1 MSVPV
6 KQTIIGVRGNAV
18 RKSLIAVPD
27 FLSCYATKQSVGL
40 GSSNPSVEIFTECP
54 RRVRIPLQ
62 FSAVILFPR
71 TDARGAGVT
80 IWIRIQLLGINSN
93 NGPDLFQ
100 STGIATNGLN
110 RRSQNRFLNW
120 QRRLWMHLPVA
131 DRRRRQLIIGKLF
144 TAC

>member
-1 MSVPV
+1 
-6 KQTIIGVRGNAV
+6 
-18 RKSLIAVPD
+18 
-27 FLSCYATKQSVGL
+27 
-40 GSSNPSVEIFTECP
+40 
-54 RRVRIPLQ
+54 
-62 FSAVILFPR
+62 LFPR